1 MLWLELHKCSSVT
14 VFHFA
19 VYFFVYYTFQI
30 YLHAFLPSWR
40 KTTVS
45 LLFLSSI
52 FGLYALLAHVGRTR
66 IPWRSWVKGNV
77 VYWSFCV
84 AVNTR
89 TIRSVCH
96 KCLSSTA
103 KGQAGIPGTPGIP
116 GKRGYRVGL
125 EWNEHPNCLVSVII
139 ISNWA
144 SVKSHIYRYRFL
156 CLWLTKP

>member
-1 MLWLELHKCSSVT
+1 MTQTCLSFYFQQPILEDSTCCGCNLTNAHQWQ
-14 VFHFA
+14 
-19 VYFFVYYTFQI
+19 FFILLYTFYVYYTFQI

-66 IPWRSWVKGNV
+66 IPWRSGVKGNV

-84 AVNTR
+84 AVSTNK
-89 TIRSVCH
+89 IRSVCH

-125 EWNEHPNCLVSVII
+125 EWNEHPYCLVSVII
-139 ISNWA
+139 ISN
-144 SVKSHIYRYRFL
+144 
-156 CLWLTKP
+156 